1 MGESFRLLTVRGID
15 IRVHITF
22 PLIIVWAILQFGVF
36 SGQGLNGAVFG
47 VIVTLLL
54 FAIVVLHELGHSVA
68 AQRYGVPVTQIVLL
82 PIGGV
87 AQLQRIPENPVQ
99 EFVIALAGP
108 AVNGIIAVVLYLA
121 HVVFG
126 IGGAL
131 GGDTMGLLAGIA
143 RGGIDAVFDYI
154 FAVNLFLAIFN
165 LIPAFP
171 LDGGRVLR
179 ALLATRLDYGR
190 ATAIAVN
197 IGQTLAAIA
206 GLLGFLNGDFF
217 LILVA
222 IFVYMGAGQE
232 GQLVQMRRVLGSVT
246 VDRAYSR
253 QARTLSPQ
261 STLKDAIDLTL
272 TTFQSDFPVC
282 DGEQLVGL
290 LPYRRL
296 VEALNQRGADTPV
309 SEVMVADVQPVS
321 PTESMFD
328 VQQRMAE
335 QQLDALPVVQ
345 DGRFLGLLT
354 NRDVSELFRLA
365 SSNPGLLSKV
375 AGSAN
380 PGSA

>member
-1 MGESFRLLTVRGID
+1 V
-15 IRVHITF
+15 
-22 PLIIVWAILQFGVF
+22 
-36 SGQGLNGAVFG
+36 NG
-47 VIVTLLL
+47 VI
-54 FAIVVLHELGHSVA
+54 A
-68 AQRYGVPVTQIVLL
+68 
-82 PIGGV
+82 
-87 AQLQRIPENPVQ
+87 
-99 EFVIALAGP
+99 VIM
-108 AVNGIIAVVLYLA
+108 YLA
-121 HVVFG
+121 HALTG
-126 IGGAL
+126 IGGTLA
-131 GGDTMGLLAGIA
+131 GDTMGLLAGIG
-143 RGGIDAVFDYI
+143 RGGVDAVFDYI

-190 ATAIAVN
+190 ATAIAVT

-232 GQLVQMRRVLGSVT
+232 GQLVQMRRVLGNVT

-272 TTFQSDFPVC
+272 STFQSDFPVC
-282 DGEQLVGL
+282 DGERLVGL

-309 SEVMVADVQPVS
+309 HEVMVADVKPVS
-321 PTESMFD
+321 PAESMFD

-354 NRDVSELFRLA
+354 NRDVGELFRLA
-365 SSNPGLLSKV
+365 SGNPGLLSKV
-375 AGSAN
+375 TGASNPDSA
-380 PGSA
+380 